1 MTARLPSTPYNEI
14 QHEAFARTLRDMQTL
29 LDTMEHMGIS
39 DMGNLPFRDAH
50 KFHTATALIRAI
62 VDDNSEASP

>member
-1 MTARLPSTPYNEI
+1 MTINLPGTARNEPYREDLV
-14 QHEAFARTLRDMQTL
+14 RTMRDMQTL

-62 VDDNSEASP
+62 VDDNTEASP